1 MAEEEGNTNQVSWKP
16 AEVVAVLGGGRFRA
30 MVNGEEDFI
39 EEFGMEDER
48 KEWRKVP
55 PSDIPRVQKANEAAK
70 KVAVEA
76 LKKLRAQEEAE
87 AAAKAAKAAAAS
99 AAGQKR
105 KSTAGAGG
113 AEDDKPLSDL

>member
-30 MVNGEEDFI
+30 MVNGEDDFI

-55 PSDIPRVQKANEAAK
+55 PNQQANDATMT
-70 KVAVEA
+70 
-76 LKKLRAQEEAE
+76 
-87 AAAKAAKAAAAS
+87 S
-99 AAGQKR
+99 H
-105 KSTAGAGG
+105 
-113 AEDDKPLSDL
+113 DL

>member
-1 MAEEEGNTNQVSWKP
+1 MGTDGLFHQVAEEEGNTNHVSWKP

-55 PSDIPRVQKANEAAK
+55 PNRPNQPNQPNQKANEATMT
-70 KVAVEA
+70 
-76 LKKLRAQEEAE
+76 
-87 AAAKAAKAAAAS
+87 S
-99 AAGQKR
+99 H
-105 KSTAGAGG
+105 
-113 AEDDKPLSDL
+113 DL